1 MTTTLKSIIKCE
13 ALGLEEGFH
22 RTCLGHDFPKL
33 ANMPLVMK
41 KFGTTLNM
49 FPSSLLRHI
58 YKNSSL
64 GHKNLV
70 KASKNGTRLA
80 LKLV

>member
-1 MTTTLKSIIKCE
+1 MIS
-13 ALGLEEGFH
+13 
-22 RTCLGHDFPKL
+22 PKF

-41 KFGTTLNM
+41 KFVRVLNI
-49 FPSSLLRHI
+49 FPSSLFRHI

-70 KASKNGTRLA
+70 NASKNGTRLA